1 MMTLSLFPLKAYSKH
16 TYIAIILAFCWAFS
30 NRRHYLQIIVRIA
43 FARGNPMGQVEQW
56 QILAEEAAQ
65 EQDPKKLM
73 EIISALTRALDE
85 SHANDNG
92 HGTSHKRS
100 AA

>member
-1 MMTLSLFPLKAYSKH
+1 
-16 TYIAIILAFCWAFS
+16 
-30 NRRHYLQIIVRIA
+30 
-43 FARGNPMGQVEQW
+43 MGQVEQW

-73 EIISALTRALDE
+73 EIISALTRGLDE

-100 AA
+100 LREAIPQVLTAPRRNLQN